1 MLRRELKFLI
11 CFAPARKDVAERAS
25 LKQLQPEQYDFT
37 RCLRALVANLC
48 LFIIPTA
55 QAQLGPIVITD
66 ESDSDPGP
74 VSDSQPFEIGDTAA
88 GEFTGFREVIEKQRL
103 QQAGSSLAEIV
114 ATESGVQF
122 RESGGFGSS
131 SSVSLRGSSAEQV
144 NVYIDGILLNDA
156 SSGIVNFS
164 DIELLQAE
172 KVEIYKGTVPVQ
184 LGNSAIGGAVNII
197 SARANGTP
205 VSSFLTGVGSFGSSR
220 FSAAYRGPF
229 NLLDDQTFVASI
241 SFRQSENDFPFL
253 NDNGTNFNTD
263 DDRRERR
270 NNAQTRSLS
279 GFFKTGHRLGGNAKL
294 EHALQLSDRSEGV
307 ANFRNSESG
316 AAQLDSVNVQWRS
329 TLRRTATN
337 GGWSSLWEVNGSI
350 KDELFD
356 DRDASIGLSSQ
367 LTETDT
373 SVLGARGYWEK
384 VNSDNSLSFSL
395 KLRGE
400 DFTSLNELLQVNA
413 TNARRLRSDFSVQ
426 GNRYY
431 NQGATLISVSAVGF
445 VVNDNYDIDNFDQA
459 RADFS
464 TTAVVP
470 QLGFSHTLNDR
481 LSILGNASLQK
492 RVPSFFELFGSQ
504 GLFVGNSSLETETA
518 TNFDIGLNWNS
529 DPSQPVDKQLS
540 ATLFH
545 SNRDDLIVRTF
556 NAQGIGTSQN
566 LSRATV
572 LGAEFAASA
581 LWPAG
586 FNVDLAMTI
595 QDTENRSSIRGQTG
609 NQLPGE
615 AAIDGALTAGWK
627 NNRWKLEYEFKINT
641 DRFFDTG
648 NFLVAADQRI
658 HGVSVSRNWSNWRLD
673 FELNNITDENFEDF
687 NGFPRPG
694 RAGFIS
700 LFYQPRT
707 SQ

>member
-1 MLRRELKFLI
+1 M
-11 CFAPARKDVAERAS
+11 
-25 LKQLQPEQYDFT
+25 KQTQSKQRDFT
-37 RCLRALVANLC
+37 WCIFALIALCCLLI
-48 LFIIPTA
+48 FPTA
-55 QAQLGPIVITD
+55 HAQLGPIVITD
-66 ESDSDPGP
+66 DEDDDTDPGP
-74 VSDSQPFEIGDTAA
+74 VSNAVPFEIGDTAA
-88 GEFTGFREVIEKQRL
+88 GEFTGFREVIGKQSL

-122 RESGGFGSS
+122 RESGGLGSAS
-131 SSVSLRGSSAEQV
+131 SISLRGSSAEQV

-197 SARANGTP
+197 SARATDTP
-205 VSSFLTGVGSFGSSR
+205 VSSFLTGLGSFGSSR
-220 FSAAYRGPF
+220 FSAAYRGPLK
-229 NLLDDQTFVASI
+229 LLDDQTFVASV

-279 GFFKTGHRLGGNAKL
+279 GFFKTGHRLWGNAKL
-294 EHALQLSDRSEGV
+294 EHALQLSDRSQGI
-307 ANFRNSESG
+307 ANFRNTEAG
-316 AAQLDSVNVQWRS
+316 AAQLDSVNAQWRS
-329 TLRRTATN
+329 TLRRTATT
-337 GGWSSLWEVNGSI
+337 GGWSSLWEVNGSLN
-350 KDELFD
+350 DESFD
-356 DRDASIGLSSQ
+356 DRDGSIGLSSQ

-384 VNSDNSLSFSL
+384 INNNNSLSFSL
-395 KLRGE
+395 KFRGE
-400 DFTSLNELLQVNA
+400 DFRTVNELSQANA

-431 NQGATLISVSAVGF
+431 NQGATLLSASAVGF
-445 VVNDNYDIDNFDQA
+445 VVNDDYDIDNFEQA

-470 QLGFSHTLNDR
+470 QLGFSHTVNDR
-481 LSILGNASLQK
+481 MVILGNASLQR

-504 GLFVGNSSLETETA
+504 GLFVGNSSLETETS
-518 TNFDIGLNWNS
+518 TNLDIGFKWNS
-529 DPSQPVDKQLS
+529 DPSQPVDRQFS
-540 ATLFH
+540 ATFFH
-545 SNRDDLIVRTF
+545 NNRDDLIVRTF
-556 NAQGIGTSQN
+556 NAQGVGTSQN

-572 LGAEFAASA
+572 FGAEFAASA
-581 LWPAG
+581 VWPKG
-586 FNVDLAMTI
+586 FSVDLAMTI
-595 QDTENRSSIRGQTG
+595 QDTENRSNLRGQSG
-609 NQLPGE
+609 RQLPGE
-615 AAIDGALTAGWK
+615 AAVDGAITTGWR
-627 NNRWKLEYEFKINT
+627 NNHWKLEYEFKINT

-658 HGVSVSRNWSNWRLD
+658 HGVSVSRNWRNWRLD
-673 FELNNITDENFEDF
+673 FELNNITDRNFEDF